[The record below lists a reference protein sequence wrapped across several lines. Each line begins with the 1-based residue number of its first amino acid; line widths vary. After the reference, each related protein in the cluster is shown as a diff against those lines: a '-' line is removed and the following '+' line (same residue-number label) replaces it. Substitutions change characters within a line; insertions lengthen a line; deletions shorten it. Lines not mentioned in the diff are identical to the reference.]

1 MGNFFSKF
9 FRGYPRATY
18 VGALDNDDLPDYD
31 TMRHSFQIEFRLD
44 ENTDKATAATTAT
57 NTDKIAITTTTDK
70 TAATTTNNNNNNSS
84 TKNDNGNTG
93 EKQQQHRPSYT
104 VQPEKIT
111 IGKLLLTNKMFQ
123 TLMKKVDTEN
133 AMILLDWCKIGS
145 ANSYLCSAA
154 PELFLV
160 PASGIS
166 SNGNGNNVTLPN
178 ATSPVVLPNGTIPTT
193 SPNATTAS
201 ATLSNATTPTTS
213 PNATNPNIS
222 PNATTPT
229 TLPNAT
235 TTTVAGG
242 GGTPNVINCETL
254 KKPQLS
260 HLSVSFNLED
270 ILKYVHVRDDLIEPK
285 NLQIVS
291 LSSIPVHIFS
301 YFPPS
306 LPPPLS
312 TVAQTNIS
320 TAVAAVPSVSSA
332 ISSGLPF
339 SNAVVT
345 ANKHESLEEQQ
356 SAAMV
361 VLMPVNHPLYCIYWE
376 CEDDFRSYLR
386 CCKRDPNPQLLV
398 FDSTVVWMDSSTE
411 GRIEVVGISE
421 RILNDFIDYLEMQH
435 LRERLT
441 PLDLKESYITISIP
455 GTNLSEEDY
464 KRAVTQKYAKPFE
477 DLRFHSLIHRMEL
490 VLQVV
495 VFSPVKPVNNN
506 NTAATASTTTPS
518 PSMSAFDPL
527 SPRTYFVRRK
537 KTKPVVT
544 TVGNSTKATAAVA
557 TATTTTT
564 TAAVTT
570 SK

>member
-9 FRGYPRATY
+9 FRGYPHATY
-18 VGALDNDDLPDYD
+18 VSALDNIDPPDYD

-44 ENTDKATAATTAT
+44 ENTDKTAAATA
-57 NTDKIAITTTTDK
+57 IAIATTDK
-70 TAATTTNNNNNNSS
+70 PTATAIATTGKTATAVTNNNNNSS
-84 TKNDNGNTG
+84 AKNDNGNTG
-93 EKQQQHRPSYT
+93 EKQQQHSPSYT

-160 PASGIS
+160 PATGIS
-166 SNGNGNNVTLPN
+166 SNGSSNNVTPPN
-178 ATSPVVLPNGTIPTT
+178 ATPPTT
-193 SPNATTAS
+193 SPNATIPA
-201 ATLSNATTPTTS
+201 
-213 PNATNPNIS
+213 
-222 PNATTPT
+222 
-229 TLPNAT
+229 TLPNT
-235 TTTVAGG
+235 TTTTTGG
-242 GGTPNVINCETL
+242 SGTPNVINCETL

-345 ANKHESLEEQQ
+345 ANKQESTAEQQ
-356 SAAMV
+356 SAAAAAMV

-421 RILNDFIDYLEMQH
+421 RLLNDFIDYLEMQH

-441 PLDLKESYITISIP
+441 PLNLKESYITISIP
-455 GTNLSEEDY
+455 GANLSEEDY
-464 KRAVTQKYAKPFE
+464 KRAVVQKYAKPFE

-495 VFSPVKPVNNN
+495 VLSPVKPVNNN

-537 KTKPVVT
+537 KTTPVVT
-544 TVGNSTKATAAVA
+544 TVGNSTKAAMT
-557 TATTTTT
+557 TTTTTTTT

-570 SK
+570 TK